1 MKECMGGV
9 TLQLEIEKPLRGNSF
24 EFEGEDADLTGTV
37 NSVEVTV
44 TIGDDTGI
52 TTVTA
57 GIEEDDEVK
66 LFRPDPGAAS

>member
-1 MKECMGGV
+1 M

-24 EFEGEDADLTGTV
+24 EFEVEGEDADLTGTV
-37 NSVEVTV
+37 NPVEVTV

-66 LFRPDPGAAS
+66 LFLPDPGAAS

>member
-1 MKECMGGV
+1 M

-37 NSVEVTV
+37 NPVEVTV

-57 GIEEDDEVK
+57 GIEEDDEDDEDEDARGRR
-66 LFRPDPGAAS
+66 LGGR